1 MREVRLIDLFVPW
14 GMAWNLDRI
23 INGLKLVTQ
32 ACYRIEPTLFL
43 FCLAERPTLVSRERL
58 PCIKPPVWA
67 TRVTGY
73 TSVSLPNRY
82 RTWLFLQTQIAIT
95 HLMGTVAFSHSYL
108 LELAFPPSTL
118 RTLLEGSYFSEVLLQ
133 KFKAQL
139 YLIYCSY
146 SLLPVV

>member
-1 MREVRLIDLFVPW
+1 MYERSPFNRFVCPMRNSMESWQDYKWIETSYSSMLPYRTYSVFILSC
-14 GMAWNLDRI
+14 RI
-23 INGLKLVTQ
+23 G
-32 ACYRIEPTLFL
+32 
-43 FCLAERPTLVSRERL
+43 SRGRL